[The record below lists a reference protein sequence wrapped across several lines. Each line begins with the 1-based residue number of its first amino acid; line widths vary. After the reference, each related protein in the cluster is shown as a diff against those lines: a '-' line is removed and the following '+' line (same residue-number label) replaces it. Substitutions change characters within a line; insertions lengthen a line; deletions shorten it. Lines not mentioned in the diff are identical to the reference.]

1 MTDVTETIPG
11 MDLPIE
17 WSNTVVEAMTALWT
31 KVAVFIP
38 NLLGAFIIV
47 IIGYFLSLVLARLT
61 TTILRKVKFETA
73 SEKTGLDGTLS
84 RVGIKS
90 SASEIVGKLVFW
102 LFMLTILISA
112 SETLGLENVS
122 RTINTFVEYLP
133 NVIAAALIVV
143 LGLLLA
149 HFVRTVVETAAEGLG
164 FGYARAVS
172 RLAYIVLIA
181 VVGILAI
188 DQLGIETG
196 LLDRVVEII
205 LIAAGAALAIALG
218 LGTRGVAK
226 SIVSG
231 VYARDLYKSG
241 SKLQVLDYEGTVDSV
256 GSITTSIRTQ
266 DGELIHIPNDHLL
279 RNVVREN
286 TS

>member
-1 MTDVTETIPG
+1 
-11 MDLPIE
+11 
-17 WSNTVVEAMTALWT
+17 
-31 KVAVFIP
+31 
-38 NLLGAFIIV
+38 
-47 IIGYFLSLVLARLT
+47 
-61 TTILRKVKFETA
+61 
-73 SEKTGLDGTLS
+73 
-84 RVGIKS
+84 
-90 SASEIVGKLVFW
+90 
-102 LFMLTILISA
+102 FMLTILISA

-149 HFVRTVVETAAEGLG
+149 HFVRTVVETATEGLG

-188 DQLGIETG
+188 DQLGVETG

-205 LIAAGAALAIALG
+205 LVAAGAALAIALG

-241 SKLQVLDYEGTVDSV
+241 SKLQFGDYEGTVDSV
-256 GSITTSIRTQ
+256 GSITTSIRTG

-279 RNVVREN
+279 RKVVRES